1 MGCWEGVCESTLRE
15 YLKLQG
21 ENMKIANKIAMVL
34 VAVFGIGMMFSG
46 CEADATKAPEV
57 RLWEFTALGRN
68 DINITSRDDN
78 TIINNVTLSGRDG
91 KCDITTKEPLGSKI
105 LYNHDYIIS
114 FDPKKCPKTNGK
126 YILSVDTNFGTY
138 SYEVN

>member
-1 MGCWEGVCESTLRE
+1 
-15 YLKLQG
+15 
-21 ENMKIANKIAMVL
+21 MKIANKIAMVL
-34 VAVFGIGMMFSG
+34 VAIVGIGMMFSG

-57 RLWEFTALGRN
+57 KRLPLIGKNEEIF
-68 DINITSRDDN
+68 ITSRDDN

-91 KCDITTKEPLGSKI
+91 KCDITTKQPFGSKI
-105 LYNHDYIIS
+105 LYDYPYS
-114 FDPKKCPKTNGK
+114 VLFDSEKCPKTNGK